1 MFSTWFN
8 SWFGTWFSAWG
19 NKDIKTVTKQEKY
32 PWLNAEQI
40 KRLEASVDGLTW
52 TQKSMQLQKNYQAM
66 IQMINNQNVNDNRI
80 AVNNERFKNS
90 LNKSDNRE
98 CKFDQSAC
106 RQSDLVNL
114 VKEVKH
120 LKASTSEDTVM
131 KKLMQE
137 MEIRWVD
144 MDSLNNYLDHWDE
157 TYLYEMGLAEKPE
170 KWQALWLQASIAN
183 QEDKWEWNDNLFWR
197 LETKEYDKDAGFWS
211 NAWTFLWNTL
221 KSGVNVL
228 SDVWN
233 MIVNPLDTA
242 NNLAKTAVW
251 WAMNLLWTDEYIE
264 NMEEWAMKDR
274 YKSANET
281 ADAVWQFFT
290 ERYGGWDE
298 ILNTLFTDPV
308 GVVSDV
314 ASIIEWW
321 AWALRWVTK
330 WAAKWAAKAWLKST
344 ASTLEKVGDVA
355 KTVSNTAWKYDPYAV
370 AMRWEIKIPVKAVS
384 LTVDTA
390 KKIPWAK
397 TKMVEKLN
405 EVLDKTYWLD
415 ELTKK
420 DIQNNP
426 YSAEVWQKAK
436 TYIEANWLP
445 EKSTEVSKQLITDVA
460 DKVQETMKKQMD
472 ELGETWPYYK
482 TLKDAGYS
490 VDLSNLKAG
499 LDDMLK
505 EYWITVEDWKLNF
518 SKTAIDGSEANNIQK
533 IYNRVQS
540 TDAPMSMTEYLER
553 FRKTISD
560 MVDYNTNNKDA
571 VWRKLSDTPWDK
583 VLKSIRER
591 ANELAHEQVAPLK
604 DLDSLFKKQVDLIN
618 EVTEW
623 IVYKDSKKKW
633 VIRDNINQIMKNLD
647 EPNRRVLKARLEKV
661 LPWIEEEVRA
671 INMLPKLIDNYYK
684 PSKMQQKLTAWAW
697 WVIGSIWWLPWAL
710 AWAWIWYRL
719 WNKIEK
725 LKTERWNEIVST
737 TSKEWA
743 DKLADIEKRISNNEK
758 ISQDQARFLNEI
770 SDKLKEWKAVKEWEI
785 TRIIADIVSAE
796 EWKELAAID
805 KGIKELETIWAKDEV
820 KEFKQLREDMI
831 WKMNEETEMNKAN
844 EEFVNEMEKAW
855 QEWADQR
862 LPEFKR
868 RIYQLEQQEKRVWR
882 VWKNKI
888 WKTFEWK
895 DYKKSQD
902 TARLRSKDKLIEEI
916 AEYYNVDQF
925 EAMDIYDRIQKS
937 IKADEVM

>member
-1 MFSTWFN
+1 MPTNFWTWFWPSFWMAGWN
-8 SWFGTWFSAWG
+8 NQELKAP
-19 NKDIKTVTKQEKY
+19 TKQQKF
-32 PWLNAEQI
+32 PWLTAEQI
-40 KRLEASVDGLTW
+40 KRLESLTSDPQEQQRLYQQ
-52 TQKSMQLQKNYQAM
+52 TIQQLHSQNY
-66 IQMINNQNVNDNRI
+66 NENRI
-80 AVNNERFKNS
+80 ATENEMTYKS
-90 LNKSDNRE
+90 LNTKDTQQRNYMQSNVRLEQLADLTKK
-98 CKFDQSAC
+98 KFWLNSSADTQS
-106 RQSDLVNL
+106 VINW
-114 VKEVKH
+114 
-120 LKASTSEDTVM
+120 
-131 KKLMQE
+131 LMQYAE
-137 MEIRWVD
+137 DNWVWL
-144 MDSLNNYLDHWDE
+144 DSLDAYLDHGDE
-157 TYLYEMGLAEKPE
+157 SFLYDLWLKEQTQ

-370 AMRWEIKIPVKAVS
+370 AMRWEIKVPVKAIS

-445 EKSTEVSKQLITDVA
+445 ERSSEVSKQLITDVA

-583 VLKSIRER
+583 VLKGIRNA

-831 WKMNEETEMNKAN
+831 WKMNEEADMSKAN
-844 EEFVNEMEKAW
+844 EEFIKEMEKAW

-862 LPEFKR
+862 LPEFKK
-868 RIYQLEQQEKRVWR
+868 RIYQLEQQEKRVGR

-902 TARLRSKDKLIEEI
+902 IARSRAKDKLIEEI

-925 EAMDIYDRIQKS
+925 EAMEIYDRIQKS
-937 IKADEVM
+937 TKADEVM